1 MGRMCKCYTKV
12 RGMMGDNLGLLPSS
26 GEQAHGKGANA
37 KLMGRIRINF
47 SIAKLMGRMG
57 ANLANFNFKKNH

>member
-1 MGRMCKCYTKV
+1 MGRMCTCYAKV
-12 RGMMGDNLGLLPSS
+12 RGMMEDKLRGTSS
-26 GEQAHGKGANA
+26 WEGRWITLANA

-47 SIAKLMGRMG
+47 SIAKLMERMG